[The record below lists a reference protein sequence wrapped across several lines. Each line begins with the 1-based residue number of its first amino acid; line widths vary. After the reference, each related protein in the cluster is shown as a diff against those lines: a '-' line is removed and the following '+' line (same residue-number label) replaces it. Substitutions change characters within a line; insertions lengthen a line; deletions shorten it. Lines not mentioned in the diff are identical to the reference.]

1 MFNALGFAQ
10 VFQGPPYRPGSGF
23 ERARSQRAVSLLL
36 HFFHRCSDL
45 NSNHWPENK
54 AVLHIEMFSE
64 HLGAPRSLERKTQRI
79 NIRKKLIMVD
89 SIDRSPLL
97 AGKHSTPLLPN
108 CYTTVFQC
116 SSTRVLQNPSNP
128 ASLCSSTP
136 VDHLRCVEFSSVAC
150 QSCLQIEQRH
160 DSSRLLASP
169 GQRVAK

>member
-1 MFNALGFAQ
+1 
-10 VFQGPPYRPGSGF
+10 
-23 ERARSQRAVSLLL
+23 
-36 HFFHRCSDL
+36 
-45 NSNHWPENK
+45 
-54 AVLHIEMFSE
+54 
-64 HLGAPRSLERKTQRI
+64 
-79 NIRKKLIMVD
+79 MVD

-128 ASLCSSTP
+128 ASPCSSTP

-160 DSSRLLASP
+160 DSSRLLQILASASQNEP
-169 GQRVAK
+169 RTHRVPAGRNQFTSHAHLRVPKSVRLRCGSNALSPIIGNHWKLNN